1 MNARTAR
8 PLAAALSLTAA
19 LAISGCSSSS
29 STDSSPGSGS
39 ASKGSSSSGSSS
51 NASAGA
57 QDAGES
63 AKPKMTVSGGYMPEP
78 VNDKMA
84 GAFMVIKNDSKTADK
99 LVGVTSPL
107 SDDLQVHETK
117 DQKMQQVQSMDVPA
131 GGELKLERGGSHIMF
146 MGLKNKPNV
155 GDKVTVELRFEKA
168 DPVKVELD
176 VKERT
181 YNAQNSPAH

>member
-1 MNARTAR
+1 MNARTTR
-8 PLAAALSLTAA
+8 TLAAALSLTAA
-19 LAISGCSSSS
+19 LAISGCSSS
-29 STDSSPGSGS
+29 TDSSSG
-39 ASKGSSSSGSSS
+39 SGSSS

-57 QDAGES
+57 QAGES

-131 GGELKLERGGSHIMF
+131 DGELKLERGGNHIMF

-181 YNAQNSPAH
+181 YNAQNSTAH

>member
-1 MNARTAR
+1 MNARTTR
-8 PLAAALSLTAA
+8 TLAAALSLTAA

-29 STDSSPGSGS
+29 SSSD
-39 ASKGSSSSGSSS
+39 AESSS
-51 NASAGA
+51 NASVGTKAG
-57 QDAGES
+57 DA
-63 AKPKMTVSGGYMPEP
+63 AKPQPAVSGAYMPEP

-99 LVGVTSPL
+99 LVAVTSPL
-107 SDDLQVHETK
+107 SDDLQIHETK
-117 DQKMQQVQSMDVPA
+117 DQKMQQVQSMDLPA
-131 GGELKLERGGSHIMF
+131 GGELKLERGGNHIMF

-155 GDKVTVELRFEKA
+155 GDKVTIELRFEKA

-181 YNAQNSPAH
+181 YNAQNSTAH

>member
-1 MNARTAR
+1 MNARTTR
-8 PLAAALSLTAA
+8 TLAAALSLTAA
-19 LAISGCSSSS
+19 LAISGCSS
-29 STDSSPGSGS
+29 DSDTKADG
-39 ASKGSSSSGSSS
+39 
-51 NASAGA
+51 
-57 QDAGES
+57 
-63 AKPKMTVSGGYMPEP
+63 AKPTMTVSGAYMPEP

-99 LVGVTSPL
+99 LTGVTSPL

-117 DQKMQQVQSMDVPA
+117 DQKMQQVASMDVPA
-131 GGELKLERGGSHIMF
+131 NGELNLERGGNHVMF
-146 MGLKNKPNV
+146 MGLKNKPKV

-181 YNAQNSPAH
+181 YNAQNSNAH

>member
-1 MNARTAR
+1 MNTRTTR
-8 PLAAALSLTAA
+8 TLAAALSLTAA
-19 LAISGCSSSS
+19 LAISGCSS
-29 STDSSPGSGS
+29 DSKDS
-39 ASKGSSSSGSSS
+39 A
-51 NASAGA
+51 ASADSG
-57 QDAGES
+57 
-63 AKPKMTVSGGYMPEP
+63 AKPKLTVSGGYMPEP

-99 LVGVTSPL
+99 LTGVTSTL
-107 SDDLQVHETK
+107 SDDLQIHETK

-131 GGELKLERGGSHIMF
+131 NGELKLERGGSHVMF
-146 MGLKNKPNV
+146 MGLKNTPKV

-181 YNAQNSPAH
+181 YKAPTSSDH